1 MGTNGKNL
9 YTDISIGHHCAR
21 SHVSQ
26 ACKSPG
32 HTLQVIN
39 TKKNQKYSGVCA
51 NIGASFLPLAFAT
64 FGKTSD
70 ETLSLI
76 RDLVGK
82 AAEINQLSFSRVLSH
97 WKRRF
102 STVLQKEN
110 SLFILNSSSR
120 VLFATNR
127 FEPNCE
133 LNLGEALNLESIHCS

>member
-1 MGTNGKNL
+1 MRL
-9 YTDISIGHHCAR
+9 R
-21 SHVSQ
+21 VF
-26 ACKSPG
+26 
-32 HTLQVIN
+32 N
-39 TKKNQKYSGVCA
+39 TKKNQKYGGVCA
-51 NIGASFLPLAFAT
+51 NIGASFLPLAFET

-82 AAEINQLSFSRVLSH
+82 AAEINQLSFSRLLSH

-102 STVLQKEN
+102 ATVLQKEN
-110 SLFILNSSSR
+110 ALFILNSSSH

-133 LNLGEALNLESIHCS
+133 PNLGEVLNLESIHCS

>member
-1 MGTNGKNL
+1 MYDMNL
-9 YTDISIGHHCAR
+9 FTFHIIKQH
-21 SHVSQ
+21 
-26 ACKSPG
+26 
-32 HTLQVIN
+32 
-39 TKKNQKYSGVCA
+39 YSF
-51 NIGASFLPLAFAT
+51 IKQHYSFET
-64 FGKTSD
+64 FGKTSG

-82 AAEINQLSFSRVLSH
+82 AAEMNQLFFSRLLSH

-110 SLFILNSSSR
+110 ALFILNSSSD

-133 LNLGEALNLESIHCS
+133 PNLGEVLNLESIHCS

>member
-1 MGTNGKNL
+1 MFLIDCHFTL
-9 YTDISIGHHCAR
+9 ILIYLLCVYDINIFTIHIIKQHYSFE
-21 SHVSQ
+21 
-26 ACKSPG
+26 SPG

-39 TKKNQKYSGVCA
+39 TKKNQKYGGICA
-51 NIGASFLPLAFAT
+51 NIGASFLPLAFET

-82 AAEINQLSFSRVLSH
+82 AAEINFSRLLSH

-102 STVLQKEN
+102 ATILQKEN
-110 SLFILNSSSR
+110 ALFILNSSSH

-133 LNLGEALNLESIHCS
+133 PNLDE